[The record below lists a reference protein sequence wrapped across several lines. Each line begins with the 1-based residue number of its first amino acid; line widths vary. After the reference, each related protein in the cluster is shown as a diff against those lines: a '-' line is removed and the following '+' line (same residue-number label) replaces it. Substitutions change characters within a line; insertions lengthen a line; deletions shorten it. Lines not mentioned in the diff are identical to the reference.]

1 MSSEKYITLSQLLAG
16 IRQTLAQAFPL
27 GVWISAEV
35 GALNVN
41 RYSGHCYLELIEKG
55 ESSTTPQ
62 ARVQAAVWRSK
73 WGALSSY
80 FESSTG
86 MPLAAGMKVL
96 LKVSV
101 NFHEAYGLS
110 LVVSDIDPAHTLGE
124 QAALRQQTIAQ
135 LTDDGVME
143 LNKSLPLPTVVQRV
157 AVISSATAA
166 GLQDFRNHIEAS
178 PWCFDLTLFE
188 ATMQGATAEGAII
201 EALEQ
206 IADRQDD
213 FDAVVVIR
221 GGGSQTDLECF
232 NAYELCSNL
241 AQFPLPIIT
250 GIGHD
255 RDTSVA
261 DLVAHTALKTPTAVA
276 DFLVERV
283 AGFMGEAEYTYEAVC
298 KSAEMLLTTH
308 NQRLDRNGAHIQSG
322 TSALLRRLEVR
333 LEGAALRLQSGAAR
347 VVESER
353 SRLGRIEAQVEG
365 NNPSRILSLGF
376 AIVRSAGKVLTDT
389 DHLEVGQNVE
399 ITLADGTA
407 SATITEVKK

>member
-16 IRQTLAQAFPL
+16 VRQTLAQAFPL

-35 GALNVN
+35 GGLNVN
-41 RYSGHCYLELIEKG
+41 RYSGHCYMELIEKG
-55 ESSTTPQ
+55 DNATTPQ

-73 WGALSSY
+73 WSALAAY
-80 FESSTG
+80 FESATG

-110 LVVSDIDPAHTLGE
+110 LVVSDIDPAYTLGE
-124 QAALRQQTIAQ
+124 QAAQRQRTIAQ

-157 AVISSATAA
+157 AIISSATAA

-178 PWCFDLTLFE
+178 PWRFEVELFD
-188 ATMQGATAEGAII
+188 AIMQGHTAEESII
-201 EALEQ
+201 GALER
-206 IADRQDD
+206 IAEREDD

-232 NAYELCSNL
+232 NAYGLCSHL
-241 AQFPLPIIT
+241 AQLPLPIIT

-276 DFLVERV
+276 DFLVER
-283 AGFMGEAEYTYEAVC
+283 AGGFMGEAEYTYEAVC
-298 KSAEMLLTTH
+298 KGAEALLNAH
-308 NQRLDRNGAHIQSG
+308 AQRLDRNGAHIQSSA
-322 TSALLRRLEVR
+322 SALLRRLEVR
-333 LEGAALRLQSGAAR
+333 LEGAALRVQSGAAR
-347 VVESER
+347 IVESER

-365 NNPSRILSLGF
+365 NNPRRILSLGF
-376 AIVRSAGKVLTDT
+376 AIVRAGGKALTSADT
-389 DHLEVGQNVE
+389 LAVGQTID
-399 ITLADGTA
+399 ITLADG
-407 SATITEVKK
+407 SATAQVTQIDK